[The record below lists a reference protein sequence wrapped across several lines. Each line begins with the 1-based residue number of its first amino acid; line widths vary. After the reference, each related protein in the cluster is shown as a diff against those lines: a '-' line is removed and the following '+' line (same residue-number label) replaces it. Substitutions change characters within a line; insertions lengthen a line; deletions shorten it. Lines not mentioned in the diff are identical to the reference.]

1 MMTITKQIDQKMS
14 EFYEQVQIAE
24 NRIKRELA
32 EHVISLQRFK
42 DIKETLWVY
51 KDGSFELL
59 PVGSYP
65 TTDDGRI
72 DEDYMPLTS
81 NDDEHLWDL
90 QEDEIPTVEDYL
102 ADDESMGYYMDQI
115 QDFRS
120 SRPAWY

>member
-1 MMTITKQIDQKMS
+1 MMTITKQIDQKIG
-14 EFYEQVQIAE
+14 ELYEQARIAE

-59 PVGSYP
+59 PTGSYP
-65 TTDDGRI
+65 TSDDGSI
-72 DEDYMPLTS
+72 DQDYMALTS

-90 QEDEIPTVEDYL
+90 QEDEFPTVEDYL
-102 ADDESMGYYMDQI
+102 ADDESMSYYMDQI

>member
-1 MMTITKQIDQKMS
+1 MVTITKQIDQKIG
-14 EFYEQVQIAE
+14 ELYEQARIAE

-32 EHVISLQRFK
+32 EHVISLQWFK

-59 PVGSYP
+59 PTGSYP
-65 TTDDGRI
+65 TTDDGKI
-72 DEDYMPLTS
+72 DEDYMALTS
-81 NDDEHLWDL
+81 NDDDHLWDL
-90 QEDEIPTVEDYL
+90 QEDELPTVEDYL
-102 ADDESMGYYMDQI
+102 ADDESMSYYMDQI

>member
-1 MMTITKQIDQKMS
+1 MTITKQIDQKIG
-14 EFYEQVQIAE
+14 ELYEQARIAE

-59 PVGSYP
+59 PTGSYP
-65 TTDDGRI
+65 TADDGSI
-72 DEDYMPLTS
+72 DQDYMALTS

-90 QEDEIPTVEDYL
+90 QEDEFPTVEDYL
-102 ADDESMGYYMDQI
+102 ADDESMSYYMDQI